1 MTDKG
6 IHFIEQICLFLDK
19 SLSRAEEQ
27 LFWKQINENAAYAD
41 MLKREQTFRDALKK
55 HYNPPPTSTHTLQ
68 ALQANI
74 LKISKQQ
81 RKRAK

>member
-55 HYNPPPTSTHTLQ
+55 HYHPPTTSAATLQ

-81 RKRAK
+81 RKQAK